1 MSAEL
6 TVISWRDIP
15 AQVVAKAGRVASARV
30 QLPDRFQEAIDEAAL
45 RAGLFGTDEYLGEWR
60 RDSRPC
66 GDDLEAEA
74 RAEAARLEA
83 AYDDEALRA
92 LAKSGGVANT
102 NTNADADVRGAVAGD
117 GGDP

>member
-15 AQVVAKAGRVASARV
+15 AQVVAKGGRGQSARI

-45 RAGLFGTDEYLGEWR
+45 RAGLFGTDDYLAGWR
-60 RDSRPC
+60 RETRPC

-74 RAEAARLEA
+74 RAEAERLEA
-83 AYDDEALRA
+83 AHPPEALGA
-92 LAKSGGVANT
+92 LARAGGIRPDEPG
-102 NTNADADVRGAVAGD
+102 DAA
-117 GGDP
+117 P